1 MRILCMHHTQKNSKW
16 IKDLNVGP
24 ETIQLL
30 EENTE
35 HFDINCCNMF
45 LNPPPR
51 PMKIKTKINGYYL
64 CNYQKQRYN

>member
-30 EENTE
+30 KENNRTL
-35 HFDINCCNMF
+35 FDINCYNIF

-51 PMKIKTKINGYYL
+51 PMKIK
-64 CNYQKQRYN
+64 QR